1 MAVLHQV
8 LHKLGGLKD
17 RLALV
22 VRAVVFHAIGHMDQ
36 RVQSHHV
43 TGAEGGAL
51 RAAHG
56 RSGQL
61 VHRLNAQAHVL
72 NGVEQ
77 RLDGKHAHAVGDK
90 GRGVLAEHGGLAQ
103 TVAAVGHKEVDQRRV
118 AAPVGNDLQ
127 QRQVARWIKE
137 VRAAEAGLKVFAPA
151 FGEVANGDATRVRGN
166 GRSGLAVLLHLGKDD
181 LLDVE
186 PLYDDFDD
194 PVAPGDLGH
203 VVFEVARG
211 DALGKSLAIQRA
223 GLGFDAGLE
232 VAIGD
237 GVAGTFFGG
246 KVEQEHV
253 VTGLGEVAGNG
264 AAHHAGAED
273 GHAVKGVGEG
283 W

>member
-1 MAVLHQV
+1 M
-8 LHKLGGLKD
+8 
-17 RLALV
+17 
-22 VRAVVFHAIGHMDQ
+22 
-36 RVQSHHV
+36 
-43 TGAEGGAL
+43 
-51 RAAHG
+51 
-56 RSGQL
+56 
-61 VHRLNAQAHVL
+61 
-72 NGVEQ
+72 
-77 RLDGKHAHAVGDK
+77 
-90 GRGVLAEHGGLAQ
+90 
-103 TVAAVGHKEVDQRRV
+103 
-118 AAPVGNDLQ
+118 
-127 QRQVARWIKE
+127 
-137 VRAAEAGLKVFAPA
+137 RAAEAGLKVFAAA
-151 FGEVANGDATRVRGN
+151 FGQIPNGDATRVRGN
-166 GRSGLAVLLHLGKDD
+166 GRSGLPVLLHLGKDD

-194 PVAPGDLGH
+194 PVAPGDAVH

-211 DALGKSLAIQRA
+211 NALGKSLAIQRA

-237 GVAGTFFGG
+237 GVAGTFFGR